1 MLMIARVDTA
11 VINGFDGLLI
21 TAECDITNGLPA
33 LNIVGLANK
42 SIAESRERVR
52 SAITNSGFTFP
63 AKRITIN
70 LTPAN
75 IAKAGT
81 HLDLAIALSILVA
94 SKQLPQETV
103 DGMVFAG
110 ELGLNGELHSI
121 DGALSFA
128 ECAARNQAHTIILPA
143 STANQAALID
153 HINVVG
159 ATTLNSVFSHLIN
172 EQKISPV
179 SSPVVNNNCSY
190 PITIDDIHGQTT
202 AKRALKIAAAGH
214 HNILFTGPPGSGKTM
229 LAKALPSLLPPMT
242 HSEILETTKLYSLA
256 GESSNE
262 VITRRPFRSP
272 HHTASYVALIGGG
285 ANAKPGEISLAHNG
299 VLFLDEIP
307 EFPKRTLEALRQPLE
322 DRVIHLSRAGAK
334 STYPADFML
343 LATMN
348 PCPCG
353 YYGDPD
359 HECECSQ
366 QMIQA
371 YQKKLSG
378 PLLDR
383 IDLFVQASR
392 VPRTEL
398 SRPIPD
404 KDRAAPKWQRD
415 IARAYT
421 KQLSRQRHSN
431 ARLSNKE
438 LQKYI
443 HFTPKAKDFLDQATD
458 KLKLSARSYFK
469 IMRVA
474 ATIADLDQS
483 DMVDIPQIA
492 EALQYRQLTN

>member
-103 DGMVFAG
+103 DGIVFAG

-128 ECAARNQAHTIILPA
+128 ECAAHNQAHTIILPA

-179 SSPVVNNNCSY
+179 PPPVVNNNCSY
-190 PITIDDIHGQTT
+190 PITIDDIRGQTT

-392 VPRTEL
+392 VPRAEL
-398 SRPIPD
+398 SRPVPD
-404 KDRAAPKWQRD
+404 KDKVAQKWQND
-415 IARAYT
+415 IAIAYT
-421 KQLSRQRHSN
+421 RQIQRQHHPN
-431 ARLSNKE
+431 ASLSNKE
-438 LQKYI
+438 LQKFI
-443 HFTPKAKDFLDQATD
+443 EFTATAKDFLDQATD

-469 IMRVA
+469 IMRIA
-474 ATIADLDQS
+474 TTIADLDQL
-483 DMVDIPQIA
+483 DAVDTPQIA